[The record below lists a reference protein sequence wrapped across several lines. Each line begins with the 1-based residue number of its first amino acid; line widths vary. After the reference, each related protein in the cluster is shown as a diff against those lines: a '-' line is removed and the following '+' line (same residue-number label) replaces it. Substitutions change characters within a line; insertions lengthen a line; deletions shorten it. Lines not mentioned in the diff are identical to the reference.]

1 MANKA
6 LLRHLE
12 ASENTGKPAQSVP
25 YIKKVRWKPG
35 LSWLRMQNMLR
46 WVTVNPM
53 GETVF
58 HSVPGYTKACAPPR
72 PCPHILRLLP
82 LYPPY
87 NCCKLL
93 RGTLAGSGQALRP

>member
-72 PCPHILRLLP
+72 RYPHIPLP
-82 LYPPY
+82 LPFYVREGFASCI
-87 NCCKLL
+87 CCGILDVF
-93 RGTLAGSGQALRP
+93 SFSP

>member
-1 MANKA
+1 MATKA

-12 ASENTGKPAQSVP
+12 ASENTGKPAQSLT

-35 LSWLRMQNMLR
+35 LSWLRMHNMLR

-58 HSVPGYTKACAPPR
+58 HSVPGYTKACAPPS
-72 PCPHILRLLP
+72 PSPHNLP
-82 LYPPY
+82 LHPLNPPY